1 MESYESQGSDVED
14 SDPVVT
20 LKTGVNID
28 DLISSNGVE
37 FEVNLSDIPNC
48 GMVLLWLL
56 LLLFLLLLLLLLL
69 LLMLLLLLNKHLNFF
84 ANSPL
89 AGRTLPVNSRT
100 IELILESTPK
110 CG

>member
-56 LLLFLLLLLLLLL
+56 LFLLLLLLLL